1 MLHLHPVPT
10 AAIIP
15 AFVTPADA
23 HLRRAL
29 LLIEARAAETRDGQL
44 SLAAQEI
51 RAFLF
56 AQRQAVEASHA

>member
-1 MLHLHPVPT
+1 MLEVLIAPRP
-10 AAIIP
+10 IP
-15 AFVTPADA
+15 LFVTPADA

-29 LLIEARAAETRDGQL
+29 LLIETRATELRDGQL

-56 AQRQAVEASHA
+56 AQRQAMEAGNG